1 MKMENRVKKMVFRYL
16 DELFKDIDIQDNE
29 YPPVSFLPNITG
41 SKSRVIEGMI
51 GSSILFSYFPD
62 TNLLSFNTSELKTMV
77 SMFGTDPKETLEYIK
92 SYLIEHVDAIPYDVC
107 VYGII

>member
-1 MKMENRVKKMVFRYL
+1 MKMENRIKKIIFRYL

-29 YPPVSFLPNITG
+29 YPPVSFIPNMTG

-51 GSSILFSYFPD
+51 GRSILFSYFPD

-77 SMFGTDPKETLEYIK
+77 SVFGTEPRETLRYIK
-92 SYLIEHVDAIPYDVC
+92 SYLVEHVDAIPHDVS
-107 VYGII
+107 VFGIT